1 MLDCFHL
8 ASRGR
13 ALMLAVLLLGLLAA
27 GSADA
32 QGRGRGRG
40 GEAGGGQLREL
51 MDQAEQAIKDKEF
64 AAAEDAARKALAI
77 AEPRGNQRAL
87 AQIYGDLGAIYKVRG
102 RYADAASLLSK
113 ALPMI
118 EAEFGADSRKT
129 LRTMTQL
136 GDTLRAMGRYGEA
149 DRVLRARLERQTE
162 LSRPGDRRLTSALAH
177 YAILQRVVGQYARS
191 EELFKKAIANAA
203 EAAQP
208 QHLKVAASAHR
219 AYAQMLRDLRRYAEA
234 ETEARTA
241 VSLFGR
247 VYGPEHGEVA
257 RALVQLGESLRAL
270 RRLDEAEAA
279 LRRSLLISEK
289 FYGKSHSEVAQA
301 LTSLANV
308 LDARGDTDAAD
319 AAYRRGIEIARLSST
334 QLQLLRQSNAYARF
348 LQRLGRDEQALPY
361 FRQSLDL
368 IEAGFAATRDL
379 DEETREDFASH
390 YASIYYRTVH
400 SLLRLHRV
408 QPQAGY
414 DRETLAVV
422 SRTQSRLFTEMLRQA
437 DVNRFSADPRFNTL
451 KRDYDERGRDAADL
465 RRARNLAF
473 RSADPDDDEEDE
485 KIDPLVK
492 ARIERRRAEFD
503 QRVEAADRE
512 RKAAEEQLWREYPR
526 FMELTQPRPVT
537 AEVLQQR
544 LLRPDETLLSYFVQ
558 PDAVVIWVVSRNE
571 FHMRVLPQERGQ
583 LLQLVRQAR
592 RAEEQ
597 AATSIA
603 RLSDLDPGVLNQLYK
618 LLILPVEQWLPQ
630 GKTILVAGDSTLLT
644 LPLEMLVPRWNEE
657 DRRRFAA
664 ERAANRLLLNEYA
677 TLSYLGQRY
686 RFAYL
691 PSLSAL
697 ASQRQFAKTGPAYDR
712 EFVSFADPAF
722 GNESGTYGEA
732 TRALLQT
739 LAGSARSG
747 QRISIPRLPETA
759 DEAREIA
766 HVLGGKSDLFLRAD
780 AQEKTVKTLD
790 LKRTRFLHFATHG
803 LLGGEFLLVKQ
814 SNTDE
819 EEGGARDNQRNLGVA
834 AASAPQPA
842 APPTERPRSGGQ
854 PALVLSLVGEL
865 QGEDGLLTMREV
877 IEDLDLNAQLVV
889 LSACNTAGESDN
901 AYNGE
906 GFAGLT
912 RAFMYAGARGL
923 LVSHWAVE
931 SISTQALITDTFR
944 NLKQGEPLL
953 AALGKAREFI
963 RSTPGEGGGRSY
975 SRAHPYFW
983 APFVYVGD

>member
-13 ALMLAVLLLGLLAA
+13 ALMLAVLLLGLLTAA
-27 GSADA
+27 PADA
-32 QGRGRGRG
+32 QGRRRG
-40 GEAGGGQLREL
+40 GEASGGQLREL
-51 MDQAEQAIKDKEF
+51 MDQAERAIKDKEF

-77 AEPRGNQRAL
+77 AEPRDNQRAL

-102 RYADAASLLSK
+102 RYTDAASLLSK

-162 LSRPGDRRLTSALAH
+162 LSRRGDRRLTSALTH

-241 VSLFGR
+241 VSLFER

-270 RRLDEAEAA
+270 HRLDEAEAA
-279 LRRSLLISEK
+279 LRRSLAIGER

-308 LDARGDTDAAD
+308 LDARGNSDAAD
-319 AAYRRGIEIARLSST
+319 AAYRRGIEIARQSST

-414 DRETLAVV
+414 DREALAVV

-437 DVNRFSADPRFNTL
+437 DVSRFSADPRFNVL
-451 KRDYDERGRDAADL
+451 KRDYDERGRHAADL

-537 AEVLQQR
+537 ADVLQQR

-571 FHMRVLPQERGQ
+571 FHMRVLPQKPGQ
-583 LLQLVRQAR
+583 LQQLVRQAR

-597 AATSIA
+597 AVTSIA
-603 RLSDLDPGVLNQLYK
+603 RLSDLDPGVLNQLYR

-644 LPLEMLVPRWNEE
+644 LPLEMLVPRWEEE

-664 ERAANRLLLNEYA
+664 ERATNRLLLNEYA

-697 ASQRQFAKTGPAYDR
+697 ASQRQYAKARPAYER
-712 EFVSFADPAF
+712 ELVSFADPAF

-739 LAGSARSG
+739 LAGNVRSS

-766 HVLGGKSDLFLRAD
+766 RVLGGKSDLFLRAN
-780 AQEKTVKTLD
+780 AQERTAKTID
-790 LKRTRFLHFATHG
+790 LKKTRFLHFATHG

-814 SNTDE
+814 SDTDE
-819 EEGGARDNQRNLGVA
+819 DEDGAEDNRRNLGVTA
-834 AASAPQPA
+834 VSAPQVV
-842 APPTERPRSGGQ
+842 APPTERRQSGGQ

-963 RSTPGEGGGRSY
+963 RSTPGQGGGRSY

>member
-13 ALMLAVLLLGLLAA
+13 AFILAVLLLGLLT
-27 GSADA
+27 ADPAEA
-32 QGRGRGRG
+32 QGRRRS
-40 GEAGGGQLREL
+40 GESGGGGQLREL
-51 MDQAEQAIKDKEF
+51 MEQAEQAIKDKEF
-64 AAAEDAARKALAI
+64 AAAEDATRKALAI
-77 AEPRGNQRAL
+77 AEPRDNRRAL
-87 AQIYGDLGAIYKVRG
+87 ARLYADLGRIYLIRG
-102 RYADAASLLSK
+102 RYADSASFLGK

-118 EAEFGADSRKT
+118 EVEFGADSPY
-129 LRTMTQL
+129 
-136 GDTLRAMGRYGEA
+136 TLRAMAWLGTALRATGQYGEA
-149 DRVLRARLERQTE
+149 DRVLRARLERQIE
-162 LSRPGDRRLTSALAH
+162 LSRPGDGKLTSALLQ
-177 YAILQRVVGQYARS
+177 YATQQRVVGQYARS
-191 EELFKKAIANAA
+191 EELFKQAIANAGGTK
-203 EAAQP
+203 QP
-208 QHLKVAASAHR
+208 EHLRRLASAHR
-219 AYAQMLRDLRRYAEA
+219 AYAQLLRDRRRHAEA

-241 VSLFGR
+241 VSLFER
-247 VYGPEHGEVA
+247 VQGPEHGEVA
-257 RALVQLGESLRAL
+257 LALVQLGESLRAL
-270 RRLDEAEAA
+270 RRLGEAEAV
-279 LRRSLLISEK
+279 LRRSLLIGEK
-289 FYGKSHSEVAQA
+289 FYGKSHPDVAQS
-301 LTSLANV
+301 LISLASV
-308 LDARGDTDAAD
+308 LDAGGKTDAAD
-319 AAYRRGIEIARLSST
+319 AAYRQGIEISRQSAT
-334 QLQLLRQSNAYARF
+334 PFQLLRKSQTYARF
-348 LQRLGRDEQALPY
+348 LQRLERHEQALPY

-368 IEAGFAATRDL
+368 IEAGFAATRGL
-379 DEETREDFASH
+379 DEEAREDFASH
-390 YASIYYRTVH
+390 YASTYHQTVH
-400 SLLRLHRV
+400 SLLRLHRA

-414 DRETLAVV
+414 DREALAVV
-422 SRTQSRLFTEMLRQA
+422 SRTQSRLFTELLRQA
-437 DVNRFSADPRFNTL
+437 DVSRFSADPRFNAL
-451 KRDYDERGRDAADL
+451 KRDYEERGRHATDL

-473 RSADPDDDEEDE
+473 RSADPDGDEEDE

-492 ARIERRRAEFD
+492 ARMEGRRAEFD
-503 QRVEAADRE
+503 GRVEAADRE

-537 AEVLQQR
+537 ADALQQQ

-558 PDAVVIWVVSRNE
+558 PDQVVIWVISRNE

-583 LLQLVRQAR
+583 LLRLVRQAR

-603 RLSDLDPGVLNQLYK
+603 RLTDLDPGVLNQLYK

-644 LPLEMLVPRWNEE
+644 LPLEMLVPRWGEE

-686 RFAYL
+686 SFAYL

-697 ASQRQFAKTGPAYDR
+697 ASQRQYAKASPAYER
-712 EFVSFADPAF
+712 ELVSFADPAF
-722 GNESGTYGEA
+722 GSETGTYGEA
-732 TRALLQT
+732 TRAVLQT
-739 LAGSARSG
+739 LAGSVRSG

-766 HVLGGKSDLFLRAD
+766 RILGGKSNLFLRAE
-780 AQEKTVKTLD
+780 AQEKTVKTID

-814 SNTDE
+814 SEPE
-819 EEGGARDNQRNLGVA
+819 EEAGGAKDIQRNLGIA
-834 AASAPQPA
+834 AGSAPQA
-842 APPTERPRSGGQ
+842 AAAPTERPQGGGQ

-912 RAFMYAGARGL
+912 RAFMFAGARGL
-923 LVSHWAVE
+923 VVSHWAVD
-931 SISTQALITDTFR
+931 SLSTTKLMTEMFHNLMQGGTAATAL
-944 NLKQGEPLL
+944 
-953 AALGKAREFI
+953 AKARETI
-963 RSTPGEGGGRSY
+963 RTTPLAAGGQQY
-975 SRAHPYFW
+975 SRAHPFFW